1 MWTKEELFQKS
12 QEFLC
17 TIVTNCG
24 INSQSFHKGFH
35 SLKFVMCNGR
45 LVPIFTCRCSQS
57 NKKERWKFLFMCS
70 KVTGCRALSLFFFFF
85 LNETIT
91 LFYCKQMLTFEGSS
105 SRWQKEKAS
114 ERQGPYVLSRLPP
127 VLFDNSACP
136 WGSPPE
142 NKVCI
147 SINQLLMKAF
157 WLRKKLARC
166 YNIHVFR
173 LLQQSVSEVEVNDK
187 IFQITALMNQRTW
200 KKIVMVSWIIQ
211 RRLLHH
217 PGSVTL
223 FTLRAKYAFMS
234 QRLML
239 T

>member
-1 MWTKEELFQKS
+1 MAAL
-12 QEFLC
+12 
-17 TIVTNCG
+17 
-24 INSQSFHKGFH
+24 
-35 SLKFVMCNGR
+35 
-45 LVPIFTCRCSQS
+45 
-57 NKKERWKFLFMCS
+57 FLFS
-70 KVTGCRALSLFFFFF
+70 PAVALSQTKRRGGSFFSCVQRWLVAEHFLFFFFFF

>member
-57 NKKERWKFLFMCS
+57 NKEEGWKFLFMCS
-70 KVTGCRALSLFFFFF
+70 KVTGCRALSLFFF

-91 LFYCKQMLTFEGSS
+91 LFIANKCWHLKGAAAGDRKKKRVKSRAPMCSRDCLWCYLTTV
-105 SRWQKEKAS
+105 
-114 ERQGPYVLSRLPP
+114 P
-127 VLFDNSACP
+127 CP

-147 SINQLLMKAF
+147 SINQLIMKAF
-157 WLRKKLARC
+157 GLRKELARC
-166 YNIHVFR
+166 YNVHVFR

-187 IFQITALMNQRTW
+187 IFQFTALMNQRTW
-200 KKIVMVSWIIQ
+200 KKKKQWWFQEQSKRDFYTILAV
-211 RRLLHH
+211 
-217 PGSVTL
+217 
-223 FTLRAKYAFMS
+223 
-234 QRLML
+234 
-239 T
+239 